1 MTFTLTRPPFGTACA
16 ATSLANTLPSSFKSG
31 ALTQINKMLGGKLAE
46 LALFAILLVAA
57 ASASAQTTAEI
68 IKRGKVKIGVLVGA
82 PPMGAVDASGNPV
95 GFDADTAALLAKYLG
110 VPAEL
115 VALEPPAR
123 IPALESGK
131 VDFLV
136 STLAPTP
143 ERAKTVM
150 FTIPYNAFQVGIYAK
165 KAAKVKDWADLKGKK
180 VGVNRGSS
188 VEAALVKQETLVG
201 LKVVRF
207 DTDAAVIQALF
218 SGQIDACAEPDTMA
232 NQSLKARP
240 DGDMALKF
248 FFSKQPNSMAVRK
261 DAFELHQWL
270 NNTIYYI
277 KINGE
282 LDEIARKWIGS
293 PLPELPTF

>member
-1 MTFTLTRPPFGTACA
+1 MQTKMRIKKILETAAIGLTLVA
-16 ATSLANTLPSSFKSG
+16 SV
-31 ALTQINKMLGGKLAE
+31 ALTST
-46 LALFAILLVAA
+46 V
-57 ASASAQTTAEI
+57 ASAQTVTEI

-82 PPMGAVDASGNPV
+82 PPMGAVDSSGNPV
-95 GFDADTAALLAKYLG
+95 GFDADTATLLGKYLG
-110 VPAEL
+110 VPVEM

-150 FTIPYNAFQVGIYAK
+150 FTIPYNAFQVGIYGK
-165 KAAKVKDWADLKGKK
+165 KALKIKDWADLKGKK

-188 VEAALVKQETLVG
+188 VEAALVKQEGLVG

-207 DTDAAVIQALF
+207 DTDAAVIQAVF
-218 SGQIDACAEPDTMA
+218 SGQIDACAEPDTIA

-261 DAFELHQWL
+261 DAFELQQWL

-293 PLPELPTF
+293 PLPDLPTF

>member
-1 MTFTLTRPPFGTACA
+1 MKIKKMFKLA
-16 ATSLANTLPSSFKSG
+16 AIGLAVFAG
-31 ALTQINKMLGGKLAE
+31 VALTAGQ
-46 LALFAILLVAA
+46 
-57 ASASAQTTAEI
+57 ASAQTTAEI

-82 PPMGAVDASGNPV
+82 PPMGAVDSSGKPV
-95 GFDADTAALLAKYLG
+95 GYDADTATLIAKYLG

-131 VDFLV
+131 VDFLI

-150 FTIPYNAFQVGIYAK
+150 FTVPYNAFQVGIYAK
-165 KAAKVKDWADLKGKK
+165 KGATVKDWPDLKDKK

-188 VEAALVKQETLVG
+188 VEPTLVKQEAAVG

-248 FFSKQPNSMAVRK
+248 TFSKQPNSMAVRK
-261 DAFELHQWL
+261 DAYELHQWL

>member
-1 MTFTLTRPPFGTACA
+1 MKSAKI
-16 ATSLANTLPSSFKSG
+16 FK
-31 ALTQINKMLGGKLAE
+31 
-46 LALFAILLVAA
+46 AA
-57 ASASAQTTAEI
+57 AALAVVASMALSGTTASAQTVSDI

-82 PPMGAVDASGNPV
+82 PPMGAVDSAGNPV
-95 GFDADTAALLAKYLG
+95 GYDADTAALVAKYLG

-143 ERAKTVM
+143 ERAKTIM

-165 KAAKVKDWADLKGKK
+165 KTAKVQGWADLKGKK

-188 VEAALVKQETLVG
+188 VEPMLVKQEGLVG
-201 LKVVRF
+201 LKVTRF
-207 DTDAAVIQALF
+207 DTDSAVIQALF
-218 SGQIDACAEPDTMA
+218 SGQIDAAAEPDTMA

-248 FFSKQPNSMAVRK
+248 MFSKQPNSMAVRK
-261 DAFELHQWL
+261 DAFELQQWL
-270 NNTIYYI
+270 NNVIYYI
-277 KINGE
+277 KLNGE
-282 LDEIARKWIGS
+282 LDEIARKWVGS

>member
-1 MTFTLTRPPFGTACA
+1 MTIKKAF
-16 ATSLANTLPSSFKSG
+16 
-31 ALTQINKMLGGKLAE
+31 KLATLG
-46 LALFAILLVAA
+46 LALCAGLTLAAGPAA
-57 ASASAQTTAEI
+57 AQTVSEI
-68 IKRGKVKIGVLVGA
+68 VKRGKVKIGVLVGA
-82 PPMGAVDASGNPV
+82 PPMGAVDSSGKPV
-95 GFDADTAALLAKYLG
+95 GFDADTATLIAKYLG
-110 VPAEL
+110 VPAEM

-165 KAAKVKDWADLKGKK
+165 KAANVKDWPDLKDKK

-188 VEAALVKQETLVG
+188 VEPTLVKQEAAVG

-218 SGQIDACAEPDTMA
+218 SGQIDACAEPDTMV
-232 NQSLKARP
+232 NQSMKARP
-240 DGDMALKF
+240 DGDVALKF
-248 FFSKQPNSMAVRK
+248 TFSKQPNSMAVRK
-261 DAFELHQWL
+261 DAFELRQWL
-270 NNTIYYI
+270 NNTIYYM

-282 LDEIARKWIGS
+282 LDEISRKWIGS
-293 PLPELPTF
+293 PMPELPTF

>member
-1 MTFTLTRPPFGTACA
+1 MQIRKILRVAAVGLTV
-16 ATSLANTLPSSFKSG
+16 LASV
-31 ALTQINKMLGGKLAE
+31 ALTGN
-46 LALFAILLVAA
+46 V
-57 ASASAQTTAEI
+57 ASAQSVTDI
-68 IKRGKVKIGVLVGA
+68 VKRGKVKIGVLVGA
-82 PPMGAVDASGNPV
+82 PPMGAVDSSGNPV
-95 GFDADTAALLAKYLG
+95 GFDADTATLLGKYLG
-110 VPAEL
+110 VPVEM

-150 FTIPYNAFQVGIYAK
+150 FTVPYNAFQVGIYAK
-165 KAAKVKDWADLKGKK
+165 KGAKIKDWADLKGKK

-188 VEAALVKQETLVG
+188 VEPTLVKQEGLVG

-207 DTDAAVIQALF
+207 DTDAAVIQAVF
-218 SGQIDACAEPDTMA
+218 SGQIDACAEPDTMV

-248 FFSKQPNSMAVRK
+248 MFSKQPNSMAVRK

-270 NNTIYYI
+270 NNTIYFI

>member
-1 MTFTLTRPPFGTACA
+1 MALSA
-16 ATSLANTLPSSFKSG
+16 AAAIGASG
-31 ALTQINKMLGGKLAE
+31 AW
-46 LALFAILLVAA
+46 
-57 ASASAQTTAEI
+57 AQTTSDI

-82 PPMGAVDASGNPV
+82 PPMGAVDSSGSPV
-95 GFDADTAALLAKYLG
+95 GYDADTATLIAKYLG
-110 VPAEL
+110 VPVEL
-115 VALEPPAR
+115 VPLEPPAR

-150 FTIPYNAFQVGIYAK
+150 FTIPYNGFQVGIYAK
-165 KAAKVKDWADLKGKK
+165 KGSKIENWADLKDKT

-188 VEAALVKQETLVG
+188 VEPTLVKQAAATG

-207 DTDAAVIQALF
+207 DSDAAVIQALF
-218 SGQIDACAEPDTMA
+218 SGQIDACAEPDTVA
-232 NQSLKARP
+232 NRSIKARP
-240 DGDMALKF
+240 DGDMVLKF
-248 FFSKQPNSMAVRK
+248 NFSTQPNSMATRK

-277 KINGE
+277 KLNGE

-293 PLPELPTF
+293 SLPELPTF

>member
-1 MTFTLTRPPFGTACA
+1 MQIKKILRIA
-16 ATSLANTLPSSFKSG
+16 AVGLAALASV
-31 ALTQINKMLGGKLAE
+31 ALTAG
-46 LALFAILLVAA
+46 
-57 ASASAQTTAEI
+57 SASAQTTAEI

-82 PPMGAVDASGNPV
+82 PPMGAVDSSGSPV
-95 GFDADTAALLAKYLG
+95 GYDADTATLIAKYLG

-150 FTIPYNAFQVGIYAK
+150 FTLPYNAFQVGIYAK
-165 KAAKVKDWADLKGKK
+165 KAAKVKGWTDLKGKK

-188 VEAALVKQETLVG
+188 VEPILVKQEASAG

-218 SGQIDACAEPDTMA
+218 SGQIDACAEPDTIA

-248 FFSKQPNSMAVRK
+248 MFSKQPNSMTVRK
-261 DAFELHQWL
+261 DAYELHQWL

-277 KINGE
+277 KLNGE
-282 LDEIARKWIGS
+282 LDDIARKWIGS

>member
-1 MTFTLTRPPFGTACA
+1 M
-16 ATSLANTLPSSFKSG
+16 
-31 ALTQINKMLGGKLAE
+31 QIRKMLGNNMAGLVLVVG
-46 LALFAILLVAA
+46 LALMAA
-57 ASASAQTTAEI
+57 CASAQTTAEI

-82 PPMGAVDASGNPV
+82 PPMGAVDASGSPV
-95 GFDADTAALLAKYLG
+95 GYDADVATLIAKYLG
-110 VPAEL
+110 VPADL

-143 ERAKTVM
+143 ERAKTAM
-150 FTIPYNAFQVGIYAK
+150 FTVPYNAFQVGIYAK
-165 KAAKVKDWADLKGKK
+165 KAAKVKEWVDLKGKK

-188 VEAALVKQETLVG
+188 VEPILVKQAAATG
-201 LKVVRF
+201 LTVVRF
-207 DTDAAVIQALF
+207 DNDAGVIQALF
-218 SGQIDACAEPDTMA
+218 SGQIDACAEPDTIA

-248 FFSKQPNSMAVRK
+248 MFSKQPNSMAVRK

-277 KINGE
+277 KLNGE

-293 PLPELPTF
+293 ALPELPTF

>member
-1 MTFTLTRPPFGTACA
+1 MNIRRFL
-16 ATSLANTLPSSFKSG
+16 
-31 ALTQINKMLGGKLAE
+31 KL
-46 LALFAILLVAA
+46 AA
-57 ASASAQTTAEI
+57 ASTAVAAGLALVSTAASAQTVSEI

-82 PPMGAVDASGNPV
+82 PPMGAVDSSGNPV
-95 GFDADTAALLAKYLG
+95 GYDADTAALIAKYLG
-110 VPAEL
+110 VPLEM
-115 VALEPPAR
+115 VPLEPPAR

-150 FTIPYNAFQVGIYAK
+150 FTNPYNAFQVGIYAK
-165 KAAKVKDWADLKGKK
+165 KALKVKDWADLKGKK

-188 VEAALVKQETLVG
+188 VEAALVKQEGLVG

-248 FFSKQPNSMAVRK
+248 FFSKQPNSIAVRK
-261 DAFELHQWL
+261 DAIELHQWL

>member
-1 MTFTLTRPPFGTACA
+1 MQIKKILRVAAVGLTV
-16 ATSLANTLPSSFKSG
+16 LAG
-31 ALTQINKMLGGKLAE
+31 VALTGNI
-46 LALFAILLVAA
+46 
-57 ASASAQTTAEI
+57 ASAQSVTDI
-68 IKRGKVKIGVLVGA
+68 VKRGKVKIGVLVGA
-82 PPMGAVDASGNPV
+82 PPMGAVDSSGNPV
-95 GFDADTAALLAKYLG
+95 GFDADTATLLGKYLG
-110 VPAEL
+110 VPVEM

-165 KAAKVKDWADLKGKK
+165 KALKIKDWADLKGKK

-188 VEAALVKQETLVG
+188 VEAALVKQEGLVG

-207 DTDAAVIQALF
+207 DTDAAVIQAVF

-248 FFSKQPNSMAVRK
+248 MFSKQPNSMAVRK

-270 NNTIYYI
+270 NNTIYFI

>member
-1 MTFTLTRPPFGTACA
+1 MQIKKILRVAAVGLTV
-16 ATSLANTLPSSFKSG
+16 LASV
-31 ALTQINKMLGGKLAE
+31 ALTSTM
-46 LALFAILLVAA
+46 
-57 ASASAQTTAEI
+57 ASAQTVTDI

-82 PPMGAVDASGNPV
+82 PPMGAVDSSGNPV
-95 GFDADTAALLAKYLG
+95 GYDADTAALIAKYLG
-110 VPAEL
+110 VPLEM

-165 KAAKVKDWADLKGKK
+165 KALKVKDWGDLKGKK

-188 VEAALVKQETLVG
+188 VEAALVKQEGLVG

-207 DTDAAVIQALF
+207 DTDAAVIQAVF

-248 FFSKQPNSMAVRK
+248 FFSKQPNSIAVRK
-261 DAFELHQWL
+261 DAFELQQWL

-277 KINGE
+277 KVNGE
-282 LDEIARKWIGS
+282 LDEIARKWVGS

>member
-1 MTFTLTRPPFGTACA
+1 MRIKKIL
-16 ATSLANTLPSSFKSG
+16 KV
-31 ALTQINKMLGGKLAE
+31 
-46 LALFAILLVAA
+46 AILSLTVLASVAMT
-57 ASASAQTTAEI
+57 STLASAQTVTDI

-82 PPMGAVDASGNPV
+82 PPMGAVDSSGKPV
-95 GFDADTAALLAKYLG
+95 GYDADTAILIAKYLG
-110 VPAEL
+110 VPVEL

-150 FTIPYNAFQVGIYAK
+150 FTVPYSAFQVGIYAK
-165 KAAKVKDWADLKGKK
+165 KALKVKDWVDLKGKK

-188 VEAALVKQETLVG
+188 VESTLVKEEGLVG

-207 DTDAAVIQALF
+207 DTDADVIQAVF
-218 SGQIDACAEPDTMA
+218 SGQIEAAAEPDTIA

-248 FFSKQPNSMAVRK
+248 FFSKQPNSIAVRK

-270 NNTIYYI
+270 NDTIYFI
-277 KINGE
+277 KISGE

-293 PLPELPTF
+293 ALPELPTF

>member
-1 MTFTLTRPPFGTACA
+1 M
-16 ATSLANTLPSSFKSG
+16 K
-31 ALTQINKMLGGKLAE
+31 INQFLKLAAAL
-46 LALFAILLVAA
+46 LASAA
-57 ASASAQTTAEI
+57 LAGSLASAQTTSEI

-82 PPMGAVDASGNPV
+82 PPMGAVDSSGNPV
-95 GFDADTAALLAKYLG
+95 GYDADTAALIAKYLG

-115 VALEPPAR
+115 VPLEPPAR

-165 KAAKVKDWADLKGKK
+165 KALKVKDWADLKSKK

-188 VEAALVKQETLVG
+188 VESTLVKQEGLVG

-207 DTDAAVIQALF
+207 DTDAAVIQAVF

-240 DGDMALKF
+240 DADLAMKF
-248 FFSKQPNSMAVRK
+248 MFSKQPNSMAVRK
-261 DAFELHQWL
+261 DAFELQQWL
-270 NNTIYYI
+270 NNTIYFT
-277 KINGE
+277 KLNGE

>member
-1 MTFTLTRPPFGTACA
+1 MQIKKILRVAAVGLTV
-16 ATSLANTLPSSFKSG
+16 LASV
-31 ALTQINKMLGGKLAE
+31 ALTSTM
-46 LALFAILLVAA
+46 
-57 ASASAQTTAEI
+57 ASAQTVTDI

-82 PPMGAVDASGNPV
+82 PPMGAVDSSGNPV
-95 GFDADTAALLAKYLG
+95 GYDADTAALIAKYLG
-110 VPAEL
+110 VPLEM

-165 KAAKVKDWADLKGKK
+165 KALKVKDWADLKGKK

-188 VEAALVKQETLVG
+188 VEAALVKQEGLVG

-207 DTDAAVIQALF
+207 DTDAAVIQAVF

-248 FFSKQPNSMAVRK
+248 FFSKQPNSIAVRK
-261 DAFELHQWL
+261 DAFELQQWL

-277 KINGE
+277 KVNGE
-282 LDEIARKWIGS
+282 LDEIARKWVGS

>member
-1 MTFTLTRPPFGTACA
+1 MQIKKILRVAAVGLTV
-16 ATSLANTLPSSFKSG
+16 LAG
-31 ALTQINKMLGGKLAE
+31 VALTGN
-46 LALFAILLVAA
+46 V
-57 ASASAQTTAEI
+57 ASAQTVTDI
-68 IKRGKVKIGVLVGA
+68 VKRGKVKIGVLVGA
-82 PPMGAVDASGNPV
+82 PPMGAVDSSGNPV
-95 GFDADTAALLAKYLG
+95 GFDADTATLLGKYLG
-110 VPAEL
+110 VPVEM

-150 FTIPYNAFQVGIYAK
+150 FTVPYNAFQVGIYAK
-165 KAAKVKDWADLKGKK
+165 KGAKIKDWADLKGKK

-188 VEAALVKQETLVG
+188 VEATLVKQEGLVG

-207 DTDAAVIQALF
+207 DTDAAVIQAVF
-218 SGQIDACAEPDTMA
+218 SGQIDACAEPDTMV

-270 NNTIYYI
+270 NNTIYFI
-277 KINGE
+277 KVNGE

>member
-1 MTFTLTRPPFGTACA
+1 MQIKKILRVAAVGLTV
-16 ATSLANTLPSSFKSG
+16 LASV
-31 ALTQINKMLGGKLAE
+31 ALTGSI
-46 LALFAILLVAA
+46 
-57 ASASAQTTAEI
+57 ASAQTVTDI
-68 IKRGKVKIGVLVGA
+68 VKRGKVKIGVLVGA
-82 PPMGAVDASGNPV
+82 PPMGAVDSSGSPV
-95 GFDADTAALLAKYLG
+95 GFDADTATLLGKYLG
-110 VPAEL
+110 VPVEM

-150 FTIPYNAFQVGIYAK
+150 FTVPYNAFQVGIYAK
-165 KAAKVKDWADLKGKK
+165 KGAKIKDWADLKGKK

-188 VEAALVKQETLVG
+188 VEAALVKQEGLVG

-207 DTDAAVIQALF
+207 DTDAAVIQAVF

-261 DAFELHQWL
+261 DAFELQQWL

>member
-1 MTFTLTRPPFGTACA
+1 MVSDRGASAIVLSGLLSPLESHMHSS
-16 ATSLANTLPSSFKSG
+16 SLLKA
-31 ALTQINKMLGGKLAE
+31 
-46 LALFAILLVAA
+46 LVAGVA
-57 ASASAQTTAEI
+57 IGVSLVLSSTGASAQTVTEI

-82 PPMGAVDASGNPV
+82 PPMGAVDSSGNPV
-95 GFDADTAALLAKYLG
+95 GYDADTANLVAKYLG
-110 VPAEL
+110 VPVEL

-131 VDFLV
+131 VDFLI

-150 FTIPYNAFQVGIYAK
+150 FSIPYNAFQVGIYAK
-165 KAAKVKDWADLKGKK
+165 KSDKTKDWAGLKGKK

-188 VEAALVKQETLVG
+188 VEPTLVRQEALVG

-218 SGQIDACAEPDTMA
+218 SGQIDACAEPDTIA

-248 FFSKQPNSMAVRK
+248 LFSKQPNSMAVRK

-270 NNTIYYI
+270 NNTIYFI
-277 KINGE
+277 KNNGE
-282 LDEIARKWIGS
+282 LDEIARKWVGS
-293 PLPELPTF
+293 PLPDLPTF

>member
-1 MTFTLTRPPFGTACA
+1 M
-16 ATSLANTLPSSFKSG
+16 
-31 ALTQINKMLGGKLAE
+31 QIRKFLK
-46 LALFAILLVAA
+46 VAA
-57 ASASAQTTAEI
+57 VGLTVLAGVVLTSTIASAQTVTDI
-68 IKRGKVKIGVLVGA
+68 VKRGKVKIGVLVGA
-82 PPMGAVDASGNPV
+82 PPMGAVDSSGNPV
-95 GFDADTAALLAKYLG
+95 GYDADTAALVAKYLG
-110 VPAEL
+110 VPVEM

-131 VDFLV
+131 VDFLI

-150 FTIPYNAFQVGIYAK
+150 FTMPYNAFQVGIYAK
-165 KAAKVKDWADLKGKK
+165 KAAKIKDWADLKGKK

-188 VEAALVKQETLVG
+188 VEATLVKQESLVG

-207 DTDAAVIQALF
+207 DTDAAVIQAVF

-270 NNTIYYI
+270 NNTIYFI
-277 KINGE
+277 KVNGE
-282 LDEIARKWIGS
+282 LDEIARKWVGS
-293 PLPELPTF
+293 PLPELPAF

>member
-1 MTFTLTRPPFGTACA
+1 MQIKKILRVAAVGLTV
-16 ATSLANTLPSSFKSG
+16 LASA
-31 ALTQINKMLGGKLAE
+31 ALTSTM
-46 LALFAILLVAA
+46 
-57 ASASAQTTAEI
+57 ASAQTVTDI

-82 PPMGAVDASGNPV
+82 PPMGAVDSSGNPV
-95 GFDADTAALLAKYLG
+95 GYDADTAALIAKYLG
-110 VPAEL
+110 VPLEM

-165 KAAKVKDWADLKGKK
+165 KALKVKDWADLKGKK

-188 VEAALVKQETLVG
+188 VEAALVKQEGLVG

-207 DTDAAVIQALF
+207 DTDAAVIQAVF

-248 FFSKQPNSMAVRK
+248 FFSKQPNSIAVRK
-261 DAFELHQWL
+261 DAFELQQWL

-282 LDEIARKWIGS
+282 LDEIARKWVGS